1 MSEEES
7 KVVGFKL
14 PQNIIM
20 DMLNHLRTSG
30 TTLAGENVTLADDCI
45 IRVANNN
52 LLSITT
58 DEGRKIIMQVKINK
72 SKFKDLQILN
82 KGAIPFNI
90 KRTKKFLGRF
100 SSSDS
105 VEVVYENGMISFKRS
120 NPDFPELEIFMST
133 KRIDSIRFDFFNNLR
148 KQINNEKS
156 EKDRK
161 LMEFFKKHKSIYFV
175 EKDGSANVF
184 GIKLSNFIEVAC
196 GHLKE
201 VVKDGELLENR
212 IYPFTVVDGKLNV
225 TVKSMKEENLDR
237 ISRGIYVKTASF
249 TSDFSTT
256 YSSQFNAAISSTRGH
271 IQLYFGKDKPLLL
284 IKQSDSDRGIDMSYI
299 VMPYLHKK

>member
-1 MSEEES
+1 MSEEKS

-20 DMLNHLRTSG
+20 DILNHLRTSG

-45 IRVANNN
+45 IRVANNV

-82 KGAIPFNI
+82 KGLIPINI
-90 KRTKKFLGRF
+90 EITKKFLSRF

-120 NPDFPELEIFMST
+120 NPDFPPLEIFMST
-133 KRIDSIRFDFFNNLR
+133 KRINSIQCDFFSNLK
-148 KQINNEKS
+148 KQIDNEKS
-156 EKDRK
+156 EKDKK
-161 LMEFFKKHKSIYFV
+161 LLEFFKKHKSIYFI
-175 EKDGSANVF
+175 EKDGSANIF
-184 GIKLSNFIEVAC
+184 GVKLDNFIEVAC

-225 TVKSMKEENLDR
+225 TVKSIKEENLNR
-237 ISRGIYVKTASF
+237 ISRGIYVKSSSF

-271 IQLYFGKDKPLLL
+271 IQLYFGEDKPLLL

-299 VMPYLHKK
+299 VMPYIHKK

>member
-1 MSEEES
+1 MSEEKS

-20 DMLNHLRTSG
+20 DILNHLRTSG

-45 IRVANNN
+45 IRVANNV

-82 KGAIPFNI
+82 KGLIPINI
-90 KRTKKFLGRF
+90 EITKKFLSRF

-120 NPDFPELEIFMST
+120 NPDFPPLEIFMST
-133 KRIDSIRFDFFNNLR
+133 KRINSIRYDFFSNLK
-148 KQINNEKS
+148 KQIDNEKS
-156 EKDRK
+156 EKDKK
-161 LMEFFKKHKSIYFV
+161 LLEFFKKHKSIYFI
-175 EKDGSANVF
+175 EKDGSANIF
-184 GIKLSNFIEVAC
+184 GVKLDNFIEVAC

-225 TVKSMKEENLDR
+225 TVKSIKEENLNR
-237 ISRGIYVKTASF
+237 ISRGIYVKSSSF

-271 IQLYFGKDKPLLL
+271 IQLYFGEDKPLLL

-299 VMPYLHKK
+299 VMPYIHKK